1 MKDTVNKNIEEWSKY
16 PFSEQTQK
24 EINILT
30 KDKTKLHDAFY
41 KNLEFGTGGMRGL
54 MGVGTNRI
62 NKYTIGKNTQ
72 GISNYLNKN
81 IDGKKSAVI
90 AYDCRHNSVELART
104 VAEVF
109 SANDINVFLFSHLR
123 PTPELSYAV
132 RKLNCSCGI
141 VLTAS
146 HNPPEY
152 NGFKVYW
159 RDGGQIVPPIDNLL
173 IKEIE
178 QVNFND
184 INFNFKEELIEVID
198 TKIDNLFI
206 DVCLKNGLNAD
217 LKNRSSK
224 IIFTALH
231 GTSSTIISKLLK
243 RAGYENAKYVESQ
256 MAPDANFSTVESPNP
271 EEVESLDLALK
282 LAEDENAE
290 IIIGTDP
297 DADRLGVAVRDL
309 NNDLALI
316 NGNQLMVLMFDY
328 ILKRKKTAIALNK
341 NYFIASTIV
350 STPMIKNIA
359 KYYNVDYKLSL
370 TGFKWI
376 AKMIEDF
383 PDQKFIVGG
392 EESYGLMIGDD
403 VRDKDALTASLAAFE
418 MMSYY
423 KENNSSVFNELV
435 KLYVLHGFYKEK
447 LISIVKHGQRGQEE
461 IKSLINSYRKNPLK
475 FISESRVK
483 YFCDYST
490 SIKRNLID
498 KTNEKILL
506 PKSNVIEFESIDGFK
521 IILRPSGTEPKIKM
535 YISVN
540 ADLDNINEFESV
552 NRTLE
557 DKIKEI
563 VESIDLWKLTILT
576 EFLDMH
582 GFIKSILYW
591 I

>member
-1 MKDTVNKNIEEWSKY
+1 MKDIVNKNIEEWSKY
-16 PFSEQTQK
+16 PFCEQTQK
-24 EINILT
+24 EINILA
-30 KDKTKLHDAFY
+30 KDKSKLHDAFY

-109 SANDINVFLFSHLR
+109 SANDIKVFLFSNLR

-159 RDGGQIVPPIDNLL
+159 QDGGQIVPPIDNLL
-173 IKEIE
+173 INEIE

-184 INFNFKEELIEVID
+184 INFNFKEELIEIID

-206 DVCLKNGLNAD
+206 DVCLKNGLNSD

-290 IIIGTDP
+290 MIIGTDP

-309 NNDLALI
+309 NNNLALI

-383 PDQKFIVGG
+383 PDQKFVVGG

-447 LISIVKHGQRGQEE
+447 LISIVKHGQKGQEE
-461 IKSLINSYRKNPLK
+461 IKSLIDSYRKNPLK

-498 KTNEKILL
+498 KTNEKISL
-506 PKSNVIEFESIDGFK
+506 PKSNVIEFESIDGCK

-552 NRTLE
+552 NSTLE
-557 DKIKEI
+557 NKIKEI
-563 VESIDLWKLTILT
+563 VESIDL
-576 EFLDMH
+576 
-582 GFIKSILYW
+582 
-591 I
+591 

>member
-1 MKDTVNKNIEEWSKY
+1 MKDIVNKNIEEWSKY
-16 PFSEQTQK
+16 PFCEQTQK
-24 EINILT
+24 EINILA
-30 KDKTKLHDAFY
+30 KDKSKLHDAFY

-81 IDGKKSAVI
+81 INGKKSAVI

-109 SANDINVFLFSHLR
+109 SANDIKVFLFSHLR

-159 RDGGQIVPPIDNLL
+159 QDGGQIVPPIDNLL
-173 IKEIE
+173 INEIE

-184 INFNFKEELIEVID
+184 INFNFKEKLIEIID

-206 DVCLKNGLNAD
+206 DVCLKNGLNSD

-290 IIIGTDP
+290 MIIGTDP

-309 NNDLALI
+309 NNNLALI

-383 PDQKFIVGG
+383 PDQKFVVGG

-447 LISIVKHGQRGQEE
+447 LISIVKHGQKGQEE
-461 IKSLINSYRKNPLK
+461 IKSLIDSYRKNPLK

-498 KTNEKILL
+498 KTNEKISL

-552 NRTLE
+552 NSTLE
-557 DKIKEI
+557 NKIKEI
-563 VESIDLWKLTILT
+563 VESIDL
-576 EFLDMH
+576 
-582 GFIKSILYW
+582 
-591 I
+591 

>member
-1 MKDTVNKNIEEWSKY
+1 MKDIVNKNIEEWSKY
-16 PFSEQTQK
+16 PFCEQTQK
-24 EINILT
+24 EINILA
-30 KDKTKLHDAFY
+30 KDKSKLHDAFY

-81 IDGKKSAVI
+81 INGKKSAVI

-109 SANDINVFLFSHLR
+109 SANDIKVFLFSHLR

-159 RDGGQIVPPIDNLL
+159 QDGGQIVPPIDNLL
-173 IKEIE
+173 INEIE

-184 INFNFKEELIEVID
+184 INFNFKEELIEIID

-206 DVCLKNGLNAD
+206 DVCLKNGLNSD

-290 IIIGTDP
+290 MIIGTDP

-309 NNDLALI
+309 NNNLALI

-383 PDQKFIVGG
+383 PDQKFVVGG

-423 KENNSSVFNELV
+423 KENNSSAFNELV

-447 LISIVKHGQRGQEE
+447 LISIVKHGQKGQEE

-498 KTNEKILL
+498 KTNEKISL

-552 NRTLE
+552 NSTLE
-557 DKIKEI
+557 NKIKEI
-563 VESIDLWKLTILT
+563 VESIDL
-576 EFLDMH
+576 
-582 GFIKSILYW
+582 
-591 I
+591 

>member
-1 MKDTVNKNIEEWSKY
+1 MKDIVNKNIEEWSKY
-16 PFSEQTQK
+16 PFCEQTQK
-24 EINILT
+24 EINILA
-30 KDKTKLHDAFY
+30 KDKSKLHDAFY

-81 IDGKKSAVI
+81 INGKKSAVI

-109 SANDINVFLFSHLR
+109 SANDIKVFLFSNLR

-159 RDGGQIVPPIDNLL
+159 QDGGQIVPPIDNLL
-173 IKEIE
+173 INEIE

-184 INFNFKEELIEVID
+184 INFNFKEELIEIID

-206 DVCLKNGLNAD
+206 DVCLKNGLNSD

-290 IIIGTDP
+290 MIIGTDP

-383 PDQKFIVGG
+383 PDKKFVVGG

-447 LISIVKHGQRGQEE
+447 LISIVKHGQKGQEE
-461 IKSLINSYRKNPLK
+461 IKSLIDSYRKNPLK

-498 KTNEKILL
+498 KTNEKISL

-552 NRTLE
+552 NSTLE
-557 DKIKEI
+557 NKIKEI
-563 VESIDLWKLTILT
+563 VESIDL
-576 EFLDMH
+576 
-582 GFIKSILYW
+582 
-591 I
+591 

>member
-16 PFSEQTQK
+16 PFCEQTQK
-24 EINILT
+24 EINILA
-30 KDKTKLHDAFY
+30 KDKSKLHDAFY

-109 SANDINVFLFSHLR
+109 SANDIKVFLFSHLR

-159 RDGGQIVPPIDNLL
+159 QDGGQIVPPIDNLL
-173 IKEIE
+173 INEIE

-184 INFNFKEELIEVID
+184 INFNFKQELIEIID

-243 RAGYENAKYVESQ
+243 RAGYENAKYVQSQ
-256 MAPDANFSTVESPNP
+256 MTPDANFSTVESPNP

-282 LAEDENAE
+282 LAEYENAE
-290 IIIGTDP
+290 MIIGTDP

-309 NNDLALI
+309 NNNLALI

-447 LISIVKHGQRGQEE
+447 LISIVKYGQKGQEE

-506 PKSNVIEFESIDGFK
+506 PKSNVIEFESIDGCK

-552 NRTLE
+552 NSTLE
-557 DKIKEI
+557 NKIKEI
-563 VESIDLWKLTILT
+563 VESIDL
-576 EFLDMH
+576 
-582 GFIKSILYW
+582 
-591 I
+591 

>member
-1 MKDTVNKNIEEWSKY
+1 MKDIVNKNIEEWSKY
-16 PFSEQTQK
+16 PFCEQTQK
-24 EINILT
+24 EINILA
-30 KDKTKLHDAFY
+30 KDKSKLHDAFY

-81 IDGKKSAVI
+81 INGKKSAVI

-109 SANDINVFLFSHLR
+109 SANDIKVFLFSHLR

-159 RDGGQIVPPIDNLL
+159 QDGGQIVPPIDNLL
-173 IKEIE
+173 INEIE

-184 INFNFKEELIEVID
+184 INFNFKEELIEIID

-206 DVCLKNGLNAD
+206 DVCLKNGLNSD

-290 IIIGTDP
+290 MIIGTDP

-309 NNDLALI
+309 NNNLALI

-423 KENNSSVFNELV
+423 KENKSSVFNELV

-447 LISIVKHGQRGQEE
+447 LISIVKHGQKGQEE
-461 IKSLINSYRKNPLK
+461 IKSLIDSYRKNPLK

-506 PKSNVIEFESIDGFK
+506 PKSNVIEFESIDGCK

-552 NRTLE
+552 NSTLE
-557 DKIKEI
+557 NKIKEI
-563 VESIDLWKLTILT
+563 VESIDL
-576 EFLDMH
+576 
-582 GFIKSILYW
+582 
-591 I
+591 

>member
-16 PFSEQTQK
+16 PFCEQTQK
-24 EINILT
+24 EINILA
-30 KDKTKLHDAFY
+30 KDKSKLHDAFY

-90 AYDCRHNSVELART
+90 AYDCRHNSMELART

-109 SANDINVFLFSHLR
+109 SANDIKVFLFSHLR

-159 RDGGQIVPPIDNLL
+159 QDGGQIVPPIDNLL
-173 IKEIE
+173 INEIE

-184 INFNFKEELIEVID
+184 INFNFKQELIEIID

-256 MAPDANFSTVESPNP
+256 MAPDANFSTVKSPNP

-290 IIIGTDP
+290 MIIGTDP

-309 NNDLALI
+309 NNNLALI

-328 ILKRKKTAIALNK
+328 ILKRKKTAITLNK

-383 PDQKFIVGG
+383 PDQKFVVGG

-423 KENNSSVFNELV
+423 KENDSSIFNELV
-435 KLYVLHGFYKEK
+435 KLYILHGFYKEK
-447 LISIVKHGQRGQEE
+447 LISIVKHGQKGQEE
-461 IKSLINSYRKNPLK
+461 IKNLIDSYRKNPLK

-490 SIKRNLID
+490 SIKRNLINN
-498 KTNEKILL
+498 KNEKILL
-506 PKSNVIEFESIDGFK
+506 PKSNVIEFESIDGYK

-540 ADLDNINEFESV
+540 ADLDNVNDFESV
-552 NRTLE
+552 NSTLE
-557 DKIKEI
+557 NKIKEI
-563 VESIDLWKLTILT
+563 VESMNL
-576 EFLDMH
+576 
-582 GFIKSILYW
+582 
-591 I
+591 

>member
-1 MKDTVNKNIEEWSKY
+1 MKDIVNKNIEEWSKY
-16 PFSEQTQK
+16 PFCEQTKK
-24 EINILT
+24 EINILA
-30 KDKTKLHDAFY
+30 KDKSKLHDAFY

-81 IDGKKSAVI
+81 INGKKSAVI

-109 SANDINVFLFSHLR
+109 SANDIKVFLFSHLR

-159 RDGGQIVPPIDNLL
+159 QDGGQIVPPIDNLL
-173 IKEIE
+173 INEIE

-184 INFNFKEELIEVID
+184 INFNFKEELIEIID

-206 DVCLKNGLNAD
+206 DVCLKNGLNSD

-290 IIIGTDP
+290 MIIGTDP

-309 NNDLALI
+309 NNNLALI

-383 PDQKFIVGG
+383 PDQKFVVGG

-447 LISIVKHGQRGQEE
+447 LISIVKHGQKGQEE

-498 KTNEKILL
+498 KTNEKISL

-552 NRTLE
+552 NSTLE
-557 DKIKEI
+557 NKIKEI
-563 VESIDLWKLTILT
+563 VESIDL
-576 EFLDMH
+576 
-582 GFIKSILYW
+582 
-591 I
+591 

>member
-16 PFSEQTQK
+16 PFCEQTQK
-24 EINILT
+24 EINILA
-30 KDKTKLHDAFY
+30 KDKSKLHDAFY

-81 IDGKKSAVI
+81 INGKKSAVI

-109 SANDINVFLFSHLR
+109 SANDIKVFLFSHLR

-159 RDGGQIVPPIDNLL
+159 QDGGQIVPPIDNLL
-173 IKEIE
+173 INEIE

-184 INFNFKEELIEVID
+184 INFNFKEELIEIID

-206 DVCLKNGLNAD
+206 DVCLKNGLNSD

-243 RAGYENAKYVESQ
+243 RAGYENAKYVQSQ

-282 LAEDENAE
+282 LAEDESAE
-290 IIIGTDP
+290 MIIGTDP

-309 NNDLALI
+309 NNNLALI

-392 EESYGLMIGDD
+392 EESYGLMICDD

-435 KLYVLHGFYKEK
+435 KLYILHGFYKEK
-447 LISIVKHGQRGQEE
+447 LISIVKYGQKGQEE
-461 IKSLINSYRKNPLK
+461 IKSLIDSYRKNPLK

-498 KTNEKILL
+498 KTNEKISL

-552 NRTLE
+552 NSTLE
-557 DKIKEI
+557 NKIKEI
-563 VESIDLWKLTILT
+563 VESIDL
-576 EFLDMH
+576 
-582 GFIKSILYW
+582 
-591 I
+591 

>member
-16 PFSEQTQK
+16 PFCEQTQK
-24 EINILT
+24 EINILA

-81 IDGKKSAVI
+81 INGKKSAVI

-109 SANDINVFLFSHLR
+109 SANDIKVFLFSHLR

-159 RDGGQIVPPIDNLL
+159 QDGGQIVPPIDNLL
-173 IKEIE
+173 INEIE

-184 INFNFKEELIEVID
+184 INFNFKEELIEIID

-206 DVCLKNGLNAD
+206 DVCLKNGLNTD

-290 IIIGTDP
+290 MIIGTDP

-309 NNDLALI
+309 NNNLALI

-341 NYFIASTIV
+341 SYFIASTIV

-447 LISIVKHGQRGQEE
+447 LISIVKYGQKGQEE

-498 KTNEKILL
+498 KTNEKISL
-506 PKSNVIEFESIDGFK
+506 PKSNVIEFESIDGCK

-552 NRTLE
+552 NSTLE
-557 DKIKEI
+557 NKIKEI
-563 VESIDLWKLTILT
+563 VESIDL
-576 EFLDMH
+576 
-582 GFIKSILYW
+582 
-591 I
+591 

>member
-1 MKDTVNKNIEEWSKY
+1 MKDSVNKNIEEWSKY
-16 PFSEQTQK
+16 PFCEQTQK
-24 EINILT
+24 EINILA
-30 KDKTKLHDAFY
+30 KDKSKLHDAFY

-81 IDGKKSAVI
+81 INGKKSAVI

-109 SANDINVFLFSHLR
+109 SANDIKVFLFSHLR

-159 RDGGQIVPPIDNLL
+159 QDGGQIVPPIDNLL
-173 IKEIE
+173 INEIE

-184 INFNFKEELIEVID
+184 INFNFKEELIEIID

-206 DVCLKNGLNAD
+206 DVCLKNGLNSD

-290 IIIGTDP
+290 MIIGTDP

-309 NNDLALI
+309 NNNLALI

-383 PDQKFIVGG
+383 PDQKFVVGG

-447 LISIVKHGQRGQEE
+447 LISIVKHGQKGQEE
-461 IKSLINSYRKNPLK
+461 IKSLIDSYRKNPLK

-552 NRTLE
+552 NSTLE
-557 DKIKEI
+557 NKIKEI
-563 VESIDLWKLTILT
+563 VESIDL
-576 EFLDMH
+576 
-582 GFIKSILYW
+582 
-591 I
+591 

>member
-16 PFSEQTQK
+16 PFCEQTQK
-24 EINILT
+24 EINILA
-30 KDKTKLHDAFY
+30 KDKSKLHDAFY

-81 IDGKKSAVI
+81 INGKKSAVI

-109 SANDINVFLFSHLR
+109 SANDIKVFLFSHLR

-159 RDGGQIVPPIDNLL
+159 QDGGQIVPPIDNLL
-173 IKEIE
+173 INEIE

-184 INFNFKEELIEVID
+184 INFNFKEELIEILD

-206 DVCLKNGLNAD
+206 DVCLKNGLNSD

-290 IIIGTDP
+290 MIIGTDP

-309 NNDLALI
+309 NNNLALI

-383 PDQKFIVGG
+383 SDQKFIVGG

-447 LISIVKHGQRGQEE
+447 LISIVKHGQKGQEE
-461 IKSLINSYRKNPLK
+461 IKSLIDSYRKNPLK

-498 KTNEKILL
+498 KTNEKISL

-552 NRTLE
+552 NSTLE
-557 DKIKEI
+557 NKIKEI
-563 VESIDLWKLTILT
+563 VESIDL
-576 EFLDMH
+576 
-582 GFIKSILYW
+582 
-591 I
+591 

>member
-16 PFSEQTQK
+16 PFCEQTQK
-24 EINILT
+24 EINILA
-30 KDKTKLHDAFY
+30 KDKSKLHDAFY

-81 IDGKKSAVI
+81 INGKKSAVI

-109 SANDINVFLFSHLR
+109 SANDIKVFLFSNLR

-146 HNPPEY
+146 HNPPDY

-159 RDGGQIVPPIDNLL
+159 QNGGQIVPPIDNLL
-173 IKEIE
+173 INEIE

-184 INFNFKEELIEVID
+184 INFNFKEELIEIID

-206 DVCLKNGLNAD
+206 EICLKNGLNTD

-224 IIFTALH
+224 IVFTALH

-243 RAGYENAKYVESQ
+243 KVGYENAKYVEAQ

-290 IIIGTDP
+290 MIIGTDP

-309 NNDLALI
+309 NNNLALI

-328 ILKRKKTAIALNK
+328 ILKRKKTAITLNK

-383 PDQKFIVGG
+383 PDKKFIVGG

-435 KLYVLHGFYKEK
+435 KLYILHGFYKEK
-447 LISIVKHGQRGQEE
+447 LISIVKHGQKGQEE
-461 IKSLINSYRKNPLK
+461 IKSLIDSYRKNPLK

-498 KTNEKILL
+498 KTNEKISL
-506 PKSNVIEFESIDGFK
+506 PKSNVIEFESIDGYK

-540 ADLDNINEFESV
+540 ADLDDINEFELV
-552 NRTLE
+552 NNTLE
-557 DKIKEI
+557 NKIKEI
-563 VESIDLWKLTILT
+563 VESIDL
-576 EFLDMH
+576 
-582 GFIKSILYW
+582 
-591 I
+591 

>member
-1 MKDTVNKNIEEWSKY
+1 MKDIVNKNIEEWSKY
-16 PFSEQTQK
+16 PFCEQTQK
-24 EINILT
+24 EINILA
-30 KDKTKLHDAFY
+30 KDKSKLHDAFY

-72 GISNYLNKN
+72 GISNYLNNN

-109 SANDINVFLFSHLR
+109 SANDIKVFLFSHLR

-159 RDGGQIVPPIDNLL
+159 QDGGQIVPPIDNLL
-173 IKEIE
+173 INEIE

-184 INFNFKEELIEVID
+184 INFNFKEELIEIID

-206 DVCLKNGLNAD
+206 DVCLKNGLNSD

-290 IIIGTDP
+290 MIIGTDP

-309 NNDLALI
+309 NNNLALI

-383 PDQKFIVGG
+383 PDQKFVVGG

-447 LISIVKHGQRGQEE
+447 LISIVKHGQKGQEE
-461 IKSLINSYRKNPLK
+461 IKSLIDSYRKNPLK

-498 KTNEKILL
+498 KTNEKISL

-552 NRTLE
+552 NSTLE
-557 DKIKEI
+557 NKIKEI
-563 VESIDLWKLTILT
+563 VESIDL
-576 EFLDMH
+576 
-582 GFIKSILYW
+582 
-591 I
+591 

>member
-1 MKDTVNKNIEEWSKY
+1 MKDIVNKNIEEWSKY
-16 PFSEQTQK
+16 PFCEQTQK
-24 EINILT
+24 EINILA
-30 KDKTKLHDAFY
+30 KDKSKLHDAFY

-81 IDGKKSAVI
+81 INGKKSAVI

-109 SANDINVFLFSHLR
+109 SANDIKVFLFSHLR

-159 RDGGQIVPPIDNLL
+159 QDGGQIVPPIDNLL
-173 IKEIE
+173 INEIE

-184 INFNFKEELIEVID
+184 INFNFKEELIEIID

-290 IIIGTDP
+290 MIIGTDP

-309 NNDLALI
+309 NNNLALI

-447 LISIVKHGQRGQEE
+447 LISIVKHGQKGQEE
-461 IKSLINSYRKNPLK
+461 IKSLIDSYRKNPLK

-506 PKSNVIEFESIDGFK
+506 PKSNVIEFESIDGCK

-552 NRTLE
+552 NSTLE
-557 DKIKEI
+557 NKIKEI
-563 VESIDLWKLTILT
+563 VESIDL
-576 EFLDMH
+576 
-582 GFIKSILYW
+582 
-591 I
+591 

>member
-1 MKDTVNKNIEEWSKY
+1 MKDIVNKNIEEWSKY
-16 PFSEQTQK
+16 PFCEETQK
-24 EINILT
+24 EINILF

-41 KNLEFGTGGMRGL
+41 KNLEFGTGGMRGI

-81 IDGKKSAVI
+81 INGKKSAVI

-109 SANDINVFLFSHLR
+109 SANHIKVFLFSHLR

-159 RDGGQIVPPIDNLL
+159 QDGGQIVPPIDNLL
-173 IKEIE
+173 INEIE

-184 INFNFKEELIEVID
+184 INFNFKEELIEIID

-206 DVCLKNGLNAD
+206 DVCLKNGLNSD

-282 LAEDENAE
+282 LAENENAE
-290 IIIGTDP
+290 MIIGTDP

-309 NNDLALI
+309 NNNLALI

-383 PDQKFIVGG
+383 PDQKFVVGG

-447 LISIVKHGQRGQEE
+447 LISIVKHGQKGQEE
-461 IKSLINSYRKNPLK
+461 IKSLIDSYRKNPLK

-498 KTNEKILL
+498 KTNEKISL

-552 NRTLE
+552 NSTLE
-557 DKIKEI
+557 NKIKEI
-563 VESIDLWKLTILT
+563 VESIDL
-576 EFLDMH
+576 
-582 GFIKSILYW
+582 
-591 I
+591 

>member
-16 PFSEQTQK
+16 PFCEQTQK
-24 EINILT
+24 EINVLLQN
-30 KDKTKLHDAFY
+30 KTKLHDAFY

-109 SANDINVFLFSHLR
+109 SANDIKVFLFSHLR

-159 RDGGQIVPPIDNLL
+159 QDGGQIVPPIDNLL
-173 IKEIE
+173 INEIE
-178 QVNFND
+178 QVNFNE
-184 INFNFKEELIEVID
+184 INFNFKEELIEIID

-206 DVCLKNGLNAD
+206 DVCLKNGLNTD

-256 MAPDANFSTVESPNP
+256 MAPDADFSTVESPNP

-290 IIIGTDP
+290 MIIGTDP

-309 NNDLALI
+309 NNNLALI

-403 VRDKDALTASLAAFE
+403 IRDKDALTASLAAFE

-423 KENNSSVFNELV
+423 KENNSSVFDELV
-435 KLYVLHGFYKEK
+435 KLYILHGFYKEK
-447 LISIVKHGQRGQEE
+447 LISIVKHGQKGQEE
-461 IKSLINSYRKNPLK
+461 IKSLIDSYRKNPLK

-506 PKSNVIEFESIDGFK
+506 PKSNVIEFESIDGCK

-552 NRTLE
+552 NNKLE
-557 DKIKEI
+557 NRIKEI
-563 VESIDLWKLTILT
+563 VESIDL
-576 EFLDMH
+576 
-582 GFIKSILYW
+582 
-591 I
+591 

>member
-1 MKDTVNKNIEEWSKY
+1 MKDIVNKNIEEWSKY
-16 PFSEQTQK
+16 PFCEQTQK
-24 EINILT
+24 EINILA
-30 KDKTKLHDAFY
+30 KDKTKLQDAFY

-81 IDGKKSAVI
+81 INGKKSAVI

-109 SANDINVFLFSHLR
+109 SANDIKVFLFSHLR

-159 RDGGQIVPPIDNLL
+159 QDGGQIVPPIDNLL
-173 IKEIE
+173 INEIE

-184 INFNFKEELIEVID
+184 INFNFKEELIEIID

-206 DVCLKNGLNAD
+206 DVCLKNGLNSD

-290 IIIGTDP
+290 MIIGTDP

-309 NNDLALI
+309 NNNLALI

-383 PDQKFIVGG
+383 PDQKFVVGG

-447 LISIVKHGQRGQEE
+447 LISIVKHGQKGQEE
-461 IKSLINSYRKNPLK
+461 IKSLIDSYRKNPLK

-498 KTNEKILL
+498 KTNEKISL

-552 NRTLE
+552 NSTLE
-557 DKIKEI
+557 NKIKEI
-563 VESIDLWKLTILT
+563 VESIDL
-576 EFLDMH
+576 
-582 GFIKSILYW
+582 
-591 I
+591 

>member
-1 MKDTVNKNIEEWSKY
+1 MKDIVNKNIEEWSKY
-16 PFSEQTQK
+16 PFCEQTQK
-24 EINILT
+24 EINILA
-30 KDKTKLHDAFY
+30 KDKSKLHDAFY

-81 IDGKKSAVI
+81 INGKKSAVI

-109 SANDINVFLFSHLR
+109 SANDIKVFLFSHLR

-159 RDGGQIVPPIDNLL
+159 QDGGQIVPPIDNLL
-173 IKEIE
+173 INEIE

-184 INFNFKEELIEVID
+184 INFNFKEELIEIID

-206 DVCLKNGLNAD
+206 DVCLKNGLNSD

-282 LAEDENAE
+282 LAENENAE
-290 IIIGTDP
+290 MIIGTDP

-309 NNDLALI
+309 NNNLALI

-383 PDQKFIVGG
+383 PNQKFIVGG

-447 LISIVKHGQRGQEE
+447 LISIVKHGQKGQEE
-461 IKSLINSYRKNPLK
+461 IKSLIDSYRKNPLK

-498 KTNEKILL
+498 KTNEKISL

-552 NRTLE
+552 NSTLE
-557 DKIKEI
+557 NKIKEI
-563 VESIDLWKLTILT
+563 VESIDL
-576 EFLDMH
+576 
-582 GFIKSILYW
+582 
-591 I
+591 

>member
-1 MKDTVNKNIEEWSKY
+1 MKDSVNKNIEEWSKY
-16 PFSEQTQK
+16 PFCEQTQK
-24 EINILT
+24 EINILA
-30 KDKTKLHDAFY
+30 KDKSKLHDAFY

-109 SANDINVFLFSHLR
+109 SANDIKVFLFSHLR

-159 RDGGQIVPPIDNLL
+159 QDGGQIVPPIDNLL
-173 IKEIE
+173 INEIE

-184 INFNFKEELIEVID
+184 INFNFKEELIEIID

-206 DVCLKNGLNAD
+206 DVCLKNGLNSD

-290 IIIGTDP
+290 MIIGTDP

-309 NNDLALI
+309 NNNLALI

-383 PDQKFIVGG
+383 PDQKFVVGG

-447 LISIVKHGQRGQEE
+447 LISIVKHGQKGQEE
-461 IKSLINSYRKNPLK
+461 IKSLIDSYRKNPLK

-498 KTNEKILL
+498 KTNEKISL

-552 NRTLE
+552 NSTLE
-557 DKIKEI
+557 NKIKEI
-563 VESIDLWKLTILT
+563 VESIDL
-576 EFLDMH
+576 
-582 GFIKSILYW
+582 
-591 I
+591 

>member
-1 MKDTVNKNIEEWSKY
+1 MKDIVNKNIEEWSKY
-16 PFSEQTQK
+16 PFCEQTQK
-24 EINILT
+24 EINILA

-81 IDGKKSAVI
+81 INGKKSAVI

-109 SANDINVFLFSHLR
+109 SANDIKVFLFSHLR

-132 RKLNCSCGI
+132 RELNCSCGI
-141 VLTAS
+141 VITAS

-159 RDGGQIVPPIDNLL
+159 QDGGQIVPPIDNLL
-173 IKEIE
+173 INEIE

-184 INFNFKEELIEVID
+184 INFNFKEELIEIID

-206 DVCLKNGLNAD
+206 DVCLKNGLNSD

-290 IIIGTDP
+290 MIIGTDP

-309 NNDLALI
+309 NNNLALI

-447 LISIVKHGQRGQEE
+447 LISIVKYGQKGQEE
-461 IKSLINSYRKNPLK
+461 IKSLIDSYRKNPLK

-498 KTNEKILL
+498 KTNEKISL

-552 NRTLE
+552 NSSLE
-557 DKIKEI
+557 NKIKEI
-563 VESIDLWKLTILT
+563 VESIDL
-576 EFLDMH
+576 
-582 GFIKSILYW
+582 
-591 I
+591 

>member
-16 PFSEQTQK
+16 PFCEQTQK
-24 EINILT
+24 EINILA
-30 KDKTKLHDAFY
+30 KDKSKLHDAFY

-81 IDGKKSAVI
+81 INGKKSAVI

-109 SANDINVFLFSHLR
+109 SANDIKVFLFSNLR

-146 HNPPEY
+146 HNPPDY

-159 RDGGQIVPPIDNLL
+159 QDGGQIVPPIDNLL
-173 IKEIE
+173 INEIE

-184 INFNFKEELIEVID
+184 INFNFKEELIEIID

-206 DVCLKNGLNAD
+206 EICLKNGLNTE

-224 IIFTALH
+224 IVFTALH

-243 RAGYENAKYVESQ
+243 KAGYENAKYVESQ

-290 IIIGTDP
+290 MIIGTDP

-309 NNDLALI
+309 NNNLALI

-328 ILKRKKTAIALNK
+328 ILKRKKTAITLNK

-383 PDQKFIVGG
+383 PDKKFIVGG

-435 KLYVLHGFYKEK
+435 KLYILHGFYKEK
-447 LISIVKHGQRGQEE
+447 LISIVKHGQKGQEE
-461 IKSLINSYRKNPLK
+461 IKSLIDSYRKNPLK

-498 KTNEKILL
+498 KTNEKISL
-506 PKSNVIEFESIDGFK
+506 PKSNVIEFESIDGYK

-540 ADLDNINEFESV
+540 ADLDDINEFELV
-552 NRTLE
+552 NNTLE
-557 DKIKEI
+557 NKIKEI
-563 VESIDLWKLTILT
+563 VESIDL
-576 EFLDMH
+576 
-582 GFIKSILYW
+582 
-591 I
+591 

>member
-1 MKDTVNKNIEEWSKY
+1 MKDIVNKNIEEWSKY
-16 PFSEQTQK
+16 PFCEQTQK
-24 EINILT
+24 EINILA
-30 KDKTKLHDAFY
+30 KDKSKLHDAFY

-81 IDGKKSAVI
+81 INGKKSAVI

-109 SANDINVFLFSHLR
+109 SANDIKVFLFSHLR

-159 RDGGQIVPPIDNLL
+159 QDGGQIVPPIDNLL
-173 IKEIE
+173 INEIE

-184 INFNFKEELIEVID
+184 INFNFKEELIEIID

-206 DVCLKNGLNAD
+206 DVCLKNGLNSD

-282 LAEDENAE
+282 LAENENAE
-290 IIIGTDP
+290 MIIGTDP

-309 NNDLALI
+309 NNNLALI

-383 PDQKFIVGG
+383 PDQKFVVGG

-447 LISIVKHGQRGQEE
+447 LISIVKHGQKGQEE

-506 PKSNVIEFESIDGFK
+506 PKSNVIEFESIDGCK

-552 NRTLE
+552 NSTLE
-557 DKIKEI
+557 NKIKEI
-563 VESIDLWKLTILT
+563 VESIDL
-576 EFLDMH
+576 
-582 GFIKSILYW
+582 
-591 I
+591 

>member
-16 PFSEQTQK
+16 PFCEQTQK
-24 EINILT
+24 EINILA

-81 IDGKKSAVI
+81 INGKKSAVI

-109 SANDINVFLFSHLR
+109 SANDIKVFLFSHLR

-159 RDGGQIVPPIDNLL
+159 QDGGQIVPPIDNLL
-173 IKEIE
+173 INEIE

-184 INFNFKEELIEVID
+184 INFNFKEELIEIID

-290 IIIGTDP
+290 MIIGTDP

-309 NNDLALI
+309 NNNLALI

-563 VESIDLWKLTILT
+563 VESIDL
-576 EFLDMH
+576 
-582 GFIKSILYW
+582 
-591 I
+591 

>member
-1 MKDTVNKNIEEWSKY
+1 MKDIVNKNIEEWSKY
-16 PFSEQTQK
+16 PFCEQTKK
-24 EINILT
+24 EINILA
-30 KDKTKLHDAFY
+30 KDKSKLHDAFY

-109 SANDINVFLFSHLR
+109 SANDIKVFLFSHLR

-159 RDGGQIVPPIDNLL
+159 QDGGQIVPPIDNLL
-173 IKEIE
+173 INEIE

-184 INFNFKEELIEVID
+184 INFNFKEELIEIID

-206 DVCLKNGLNAD
+206 DVCLKNGLNSD

-290 IIIGTDP
+290 MIIGTDP

-309 NNDLALI
+309 NNNLALI

-383 PDQKFIVGG
+383 PDQKFVVGG

-447 LISIVKHGQRGQEE
+447 LISIVKHGQKGQEE
-461 IKSLINSYRKNPLK
+461 IKSLIDSYRKNPLK

-498 KTNEKILL
+498 KTNEKISL

-552 NRTLE
+552 NSTLE
-557 DKIKEI
+557 NKIKEI
-563 VESIDLWKLTILT
+563 VESIDL
-576 EFLDMH
+576 
-582 GFIKSILYW
+582 
-591 I
+591 